1 MLEGFTPSIR
11 ANYSTKSK
19 DIQTWLAYLRKIG
32 YEAMQNLK
40 THGASADNS
49 VYQFILKKELEG
61 KFTKA
66 AKIEGLNKFS

>member
-1 MLEGFTPSIR
+1 
-11 ANYSTKSK
+11 
-19 DIQTWLAYLRKIG
+19 
-32 YEAMQNLK
+32 MQNLK